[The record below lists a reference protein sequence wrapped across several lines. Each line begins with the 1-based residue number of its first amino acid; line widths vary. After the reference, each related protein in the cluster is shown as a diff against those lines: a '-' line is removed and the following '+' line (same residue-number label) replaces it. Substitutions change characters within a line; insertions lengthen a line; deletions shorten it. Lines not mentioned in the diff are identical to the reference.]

1 MPEDAAPK
9 PTAQPSPQKK
19 AAQEKFLQMT
29 AAPVPPLLLKL
40 GIPTMCSMLVT
51 ALYNTASTYYVSYLG
66 TAAVGAMGVVF
77 ALQMIIQAL
86 GIMIGQG
93 CAAQASRLLGAKAFD
108 RANALASSALALTL
122 IGSTVLAAA
131 AYLALDPFLSLLGA
145 TPTILGPAR
154 EYAGLILAAAPFMAG
169 AFALN
174 NILRSEGLAL
184 VGTIGLASGGI
195 LNIGV
200 APLFIFTFDMGIR
213 GAALATAVCQT
224 IAFALLAAHY
234 ALGRGTIEIRPKHIA
249 KDWRTYFSIIQT
261 GIPSLARNI
270 FAVLAAAVLNLCAG
284 QFGDAGVAAMSM
296 VGRVMM
302 IFNAAMIGLGQGY
315 QPILGYNWGAKK
327 YRRVVAALDDAALIS
342 MAIMSLLGGLG
353 FLFAEDIIGAF
364 ETNDPQVMAIG
375 VLALKLQCI
384 IAPLVPINLLGN
396 MSYQVLGRTTIA
408 TFLASLRQ
416 GLVFLPLILTL
427 PGLFGIAGLASAQPM
442 SEFLS
447 LFICGWFLYRFR
459 REAVAAANDKG
470 AQRAGSAP
478 GH

>member
-1 MPEDAAPK
+1 MSEDARE
-9 PTAQPSPQKK
+9 PQNSAGTKK

-29 AAPVPPLLLKL
+29 TAPVPPLLLKL

-77 ALQMIIQAL
+77 ALQMIIQAI

-93 CAAQASRLLGAKAFD
+93 CAAQTSRLLGAKDFR
-108 RANALASSALALTL
+108 RANTLASSALALTL
-122 IGSTVLAAA
+122 TGSVALAAA
-131 AYLALDPFLSLLGA
+131 ALLALDPFLRMLGA

-195 LNIGV
+195 LNIAV

-213 GAALATAVCQT
+213 GAALATAICQT
-224 IAFALLAAHY
+224 LAFLLLLTHY
-234 ALGRGTIEIRPKHIA
+234 ALGRGTIEIGLRLIA
-249 KDWRTYFSIIQT
+249 RDWRTYASIIAT
-261 GIPSLARNI
+261 GIPSLTRNL
-270 FAVLAAAVLNLCAG
+270 FAVVAAAVLNLCAG

-302 IFNAAMIGLGQGY
+302 IFNAAMVGLGQGY

-327 YRRVVAALDDAALIS
+327 YKRVVAALDDAAVIS
-342 MAIMSLLGGLG
+342 TVIMSLLGGFG
-353 FLFAEDIIGAF
+353 FFFAAEIIGFF
-364 ETNDPQVMAIG
+364 ETNDPAVMAIG
-375 VLALKLQCI
+375 VLALKLQCL
-384 IAPLVPINLLGN
+384 IAPLVPVNLLSN
-396 MSYQVLGRTTIA
+396 MSYQVLGRTAIA
-408 TFLASLRQ
+408 TLLASLRQ
-416 GLVFLPLILTL
+416 GVVFLPLILTL
-427 PGLFGIAGLASAQPM
+427 PPIFGVEGLAAAQPL
-442 SEFLS
+442 SEAVS
-447 LFICGWFLYRFR
+447 LFICGWFLWHFR
-459 REAVAAANDKG
+459 KEAAAAAADQG
-470 AQRAGSAP
+470 AQRSQKHVRADG
-478 GH
+478 